1 MRLIAGGVE
10 IEVPETFR
18 LVPMPDNPAEFS
30 VTMKGTAEAASIE
43 LAPEIVDHRTGMLLA
58 TAISA
63 CNCILQT
70 LVEPPAKPD
79 PYARRNGNE

>member
-1 MRLIAGGVE
+1 MRLIAGPVE
-10 IEVPETFR
+10 IEVPETFK
-18 LVPMPDNPAEFS
+18 LEPGPDSTAIFR
-30 VTMKGTAEAASIE
+30 VTMKGTEEAAMIE

-70 LVEPPAKPD
+70 LVQPPAKPD
-79 PYARRNGNE
+79 PYARRNGHE